1 MPKNLRQPSGS
12 MPQKPSLVQNI
23 GALVAGILAV
33 KLATYV
39 TVTAWRLATREDP
52 PQMDEAVGA
61 LKKAVWIALL
71 GAATGAARQTVRDFI
86 KPPTTG
92 VA

>member
-1 MPKNLRQPSGS
+1 MPKNVRKPSGA
-12 MPQKPSLVQNI
+12 MPQKPSLVQNV

-61 LKKAVWIALL
+61 LKKAVWIALI

-86 KPPTTG
+86 KPPTAG

>member
-1 MPKNLRQPSGS
+1 MPEKVRQPDGS
-12 MPQKPSLVQNI
+12 IPRKPSLAQNL
-23 GALVAGILAV
+23 GALVAGVLAV

-61 LKKAVWIALL
+61 LKKAVWIALI
-71 GAATGAARQTVRDFI
+71 GAATGAARQTVRDLI
-86 KPPTTG
+86 KPPTVG
-92 VA
+92 AA